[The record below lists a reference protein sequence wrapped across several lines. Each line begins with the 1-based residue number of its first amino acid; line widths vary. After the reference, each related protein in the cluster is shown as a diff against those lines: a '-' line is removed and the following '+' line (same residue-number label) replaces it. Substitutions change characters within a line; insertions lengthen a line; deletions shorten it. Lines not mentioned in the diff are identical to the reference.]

1 MVGFGRLMLVTVI
14 RRALLGTL
22 VALGIA
28 ASLIGG
34 PASAGSLDVVAS
46 FTAKTS
52 QLDVATYTDPNQK
65 PSTVGLLG
73 ISHSNSIAFNAD
85 QWKSLVD
92 LVHKAAAATATAA
105 AAWTEAGSIKDV
117 SKDVATLTVSSG
129 PGLRFVISSAKGG
142 IVTHILPKADMARLE
157 KALAQVSDALSK

>member
-1 MVGFGRLMLVTVI
+1 MAGIGRLMLVNVI

-28 ASLIGG
+28 ALLIGG

-73 ISHSNSIAFNAD
+73 ISHSNSIAFGAN
-85 QWKSLVD
+85 QWKSLIE
-92 LVHKAAAATATAA
+92 LVHKASAAGTNST
-105 AAWTEAGSIKDV
+105 AWTETGSIKDV

-142 IVTHILPKADMARLE
+142 TVTHILPKADMARLE